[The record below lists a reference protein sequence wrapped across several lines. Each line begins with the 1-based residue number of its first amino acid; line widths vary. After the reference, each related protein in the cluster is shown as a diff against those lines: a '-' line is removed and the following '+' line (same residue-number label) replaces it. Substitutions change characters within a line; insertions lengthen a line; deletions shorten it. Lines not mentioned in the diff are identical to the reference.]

1 MHGFTSC
8 METNKHRDAARDILQ
23 KNKSKLRK
31 AKSKENVIDIT
42 SIMYKA
48 RSNEIYLGIGI
59 VQSNFLLTKKA

>member
-1 MHGFTSC
+1 MKTS
-8 METNKHRDAARDILQ
+8 KQRDTARDILQ

-31 AKSKENVIDIT
+31 AKSKEKVIDIT

-48 RSNEIYLGIGI
+48 RSNENYLGIGI